1 MTTTTPATPA
11 NPTPQPPASGRGSGA
26 RAITIVAIVLGSLV
40 LLSTLTSAVFSTIA
54 SATERTTVRSIATT
68 GVDSLDVRVGGGSLR
83 VEFSD
88 VREAELE
95 VTGAWGADRWT
106 LERRDDRL
114 VVTTPNRFGTWIGDW
129 LTWGDDRDRSS
140 GVLRLPA
147 SLAGAD
153 AELELSAGELIVAG
167 DFDDLDLE
175 VSAGRLEA
183 SGSATELSARVSAGR
198 GDLDLSGVEEAT
210 FSVSA
215 GTIESRLSGA
225 QPESVEATVS
235 AGSLHLWVPEGDYAV
250 TSDVSAGGFDNR
262 IGSDPRATSRINVDV
277 SAGQVVLRS
286 DG

>member
-1 MTTTTPATPA
+1 MTTTTPPTPA
-11 NPTPQPPASGRGSGA
+11 SHTPQPPASGSGSGS
-26 RAITIVAIVLGSLV
+26 RAIAIVAIVLGSLV

-54 SATERTTVRSIATT
+54 SATERTTTRSIATS
-68 GVDSLDVRVGGGSLR
+68 GIDSLDVRVGGGSLR

-114 VVTTPNRFGTWIGDW
+114 VVATPNRFGTWIGDW

-140 GVLRLPA
+140 GVLRLPQT
-147 SLAGAD
+147 LAGSD
-153 AELELSAGELIVAG
+153 AELALSAGRLVVAG
-167 DFDDLDLE
+167 DFDELDLE

-198 GDLDLSGVEEAT
+198 GDLDLSGVEEASFT
-210 FSVSA
+210 VSA
-215 GTIESRLSGA
+215 GMIGSRLSGR
-225 QPESVEATVS
+225 QPESIEATVS

-262 IGSDPRATSRINVDV
+262 IGSDPRATSRIDVDV